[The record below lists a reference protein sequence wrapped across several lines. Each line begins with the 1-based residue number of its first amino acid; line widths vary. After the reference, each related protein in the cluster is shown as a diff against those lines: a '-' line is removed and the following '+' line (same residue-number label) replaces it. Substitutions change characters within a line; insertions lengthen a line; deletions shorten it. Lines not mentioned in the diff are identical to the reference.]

1 MTKGKGISSYVWPT
15 SIMEMCT
22 SVTFVETEALCPLMS
37 DGVLDSLF

>member
-22 SVTFVETEALCPLMS
+22 TVTFVETEALCPLML